1 MTTVD
6 ELLNELAPAHGWS
19 EAWPDVLRRAGEHVR
34 ARPQDR
40 PSRMQRRRLL
50 LTALVAVTVVTAPL
64 VAVAASNDWWFLNH
78 PDPLSAPAKTPLVV
92 KEGRWDGKGWDLVA
106 YPNTQNGLCWGITPT
121 ATRDTG
127 TGGALGCG
135 SIVGFPSN
143 GRNPAMSITF
153 LSGSASPELPAYVA
167 GPVVS
172 AAAKVVIHFATGTVT
187 AETFAAPKGLG
198 DLRFYAAQVPDNI
211 NPARPPTPGQ
221 PFAPAISWLAGY
233 DTDGMIV
240 ACLDPQTAK
249 DGISPLTA
257 CR

>member
-6 ELLNELAPAHGWS
+6 ELLNEIAPAHGWS
-19 EAWPDVLRRAGEHVR
+19 ESWPDVLRRADEQVR
-34 ARPQDR
+34 VRPQNR
-40 PSRMQRRRLL
+40 PSTLPRRRLL
-50 LTALVAVTVVTAPL
+50 LAALVAVIVIAAPL

-78 PDPLSAPAKTPLVV
+78 PDPLSVPATSPLIV
-92 KEGRWDGKGWDLVA
+92 KEGQWDGKGWDLIA
-106 YPNTQNGLCWGITPT
+106 YPNRQNGLCWGITPT

-153 LSGSASPELPAYVA
+153 VSGGASPELPAYVA
-167 GPVVS
+167 GPVV
-172 AAAKVVIHFATGTVT
+172 ATAAKVVIHFATATVT
-187 AETFAAPKGLG
+187 AETFAAPKELG

-221 PFAPAISWLAGY
+221 PLASPISWLAGY
-233 DTDGMIV
+233 DKGGMIV
-240 ACLDPQTAK
+240 ACLNPTTAK
-249 DGISPLTA
+249 DGISPPTV
-257 CR
+257 CQ